1 LKKIKIHILL
11 ILIVF
16 AANSSYTQQDQ
27 LGNWIRYYGTYQLPI
42 KNPSKRL
49 SLYTES
55 QLRLFNINSKHQQ
68 SLQRI
73 GLNYHSYNQKIK
85 LSWMG
90 TIGVA
95 RFHTNDYNEPYNVD
109 PIIEN
114 RVWQQFTF
122 WHGVTN
128 NTQYSEGNSI
138 LKLLYFEE
146 RSRIEQRWIKENN
159 NTQYQNRVRHRLKI
173 SYPISRKLYLCVYDE
188 LFININKNPYDQ
200 NRLYGAI
207 GFNIFTKTL
216 PWDGASS
223 PDYVG
228 ERLSCKAELGVLRQ
242 DINNGDSYNRIQLS
256 LLINTNKKNR
266 NKKSKTANCNE
277 KSTLTFIDTNYNY
290 KVLNSPNSDT
300 TKSIQTGATSANKT
314 GIKGLTGGS
323 VKGKVLDESN
333 EGFPFVNLAL
343 LQNGKTKGGATTDN
357 TGAFKISNIAAGK
370 YDLKIKFIG
379 YQTYR
384 IEGLIVKEG
393 KLLPLS
399 PIKLRESDDVMLK
412 PIIYLYPEKT
422 QEIEVQLDYDGE
434 LTHTYPKYTGGW
446 KVTANPDGTLFDAK
460 NQEYYAL
467 YWEGKPNKDYTINEG
482 FVVPGEQTIDFLE
495 NSLSKLGLN
504 RKEANEFIIYWL
516 PKMENNPYNLIHF
529 STTQYEEM
537 AKLNITPTP
546 ETLIRVMMVFKP
558 LDNPIKIKKQNLNSM
573 SKKRKGFTVVEWGG
587 HPLPKSYSLDL

>member
-1 LKKIKIHILL
+1 MKKLNNYILSFITFILVIGCSVSKPTSNQIAKKDNCIK
-11 ILIVF
+11 
-16 AANSSYTQQDQ
+16 Q
-27 LGNWIRYYGTYQLPI
+27 
-42 KNPSKRL
+42 
-49 SLYTES
+49 
-55 QLRLFNINSKHQQ
+55 LFN
-68 SLQRI
+68 
-73 GLNYHSYNQKIK
+73 
-85 LSWMG
+85 
-90 TIGVA
+90 
-95 RFHTNDYNEPYNVD
+95 
-109 PIIEN
+109 
-114 RVWQQFTF
+114 
-122 WHGVTN
+122 
-128 NTQYSEGNSI
+128 
-138 LKLLYFEE
+138 
-146 RSRIEQRWIKENN
+146 
-159 NTQYQNRVRHRLKI
+159 
-173 SYPISRKLYLCVYDE
+173 
-188 LFININKNPYDQ
+188 
-200 NRLYGAI
+200 
-207 GFNIFTKTL
+207 
-216 PWDGASS
+216 
-223 PDYVG
+223 
-228 ERLSCKAELGVLRQ
+228 
-242 DINNGDSYNRIQLS
+242 
-256 LLINTNKKNR
+256 
-266 NKKSKTANCNE
+266 
-277 KSTLTFIDTNYNY
+277 DTNYNY
-290 KVLNSPNSDT
+290 TGLNLSNYDT
-300 TKSIQTGATSANKT
+300 IKPGSIK
-314 GIKGLTGGS
+314 GGS

-516 PKMENNPYNLIHF
+516 PKMENNAYNLIHF

-573 SKKRKGFTVVEWGG
+573 SIKRKGFTVVEWGG